1 MKFDLTKQEDICK
14 AIVAVVCLT
23 EAFIEDDN
31 RDCYYYEENLE
42 IVKDLKKVYDELAS
56 RMTTKNKIK
65 FVKWM
70 EKRGGCKIT
79 F

>member
-1 MKFDLTKQEDICK
+1 MKFNLTKQEDICT
-14 AIVAVVCLT
+14 AVIAVVCLT
-23 EAFIEDDN
+23 EAFIEDD
-31 RDCYYYEENLE
+31 CYDTHQYEKNCE
-42 IVKDLKKVYDELAS
+42 IVKHLKKVYDELAS